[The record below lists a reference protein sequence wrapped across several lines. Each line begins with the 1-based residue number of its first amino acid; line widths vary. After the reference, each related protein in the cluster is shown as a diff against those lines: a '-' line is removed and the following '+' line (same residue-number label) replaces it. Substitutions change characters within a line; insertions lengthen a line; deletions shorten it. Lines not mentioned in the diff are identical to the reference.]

1 MINYVESNDENEDDE
16 EEAFV
21 PAPRVNKTRGRALKR
36 RKTRDISE
44 EEDYS
49 QSLEEV
55 AEEVDEG

>member
-1 MINYVESNDENEDDE
+1 MNYVESNDESEDDE

-21 PAPRVNKTRGRALKR
+21 PVPRANTTRGRALKR
-36 RKTRDISE
+36 RKTREISD

-49 QSLEEV
+49 QDPEEV